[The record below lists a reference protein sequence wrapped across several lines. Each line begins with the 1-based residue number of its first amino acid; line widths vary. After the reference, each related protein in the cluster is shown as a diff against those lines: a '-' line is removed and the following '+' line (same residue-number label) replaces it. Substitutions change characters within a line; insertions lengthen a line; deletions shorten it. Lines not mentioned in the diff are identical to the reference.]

1 MGLQL
6 PESRNSSD
14 SPNERGIIVSDEE
27 RVFWLAIRQGLLI
40 MVGAIERK
48 LNMER
53 SVEPRHKR
61 SKAA

>member
-14 SPNERGIIVSDEE
+14 SPNERGIIASDEE